1 VLVNKDG
8 KVEAFIVAVGGF
20 QIRRLRELNVRCE
33 EWTRHRV
40 YITPRRRHGLFHPT
54 AVEAALVG
62 FVLLDVRS
70 LSLLGNILRFWMLD

>member
-20 QIRRLRELNVRCE
+20 QIRRLRESNVRCE

-54 AVEAALVG
+54 AVEIG
-62 FVLLDVRS
+62 CVLLDVRS
-70 LSLLGNILRFWMLD
+70 LSLLGNILRFRMPD